1 MAGGG
6 RESRRFSI
14 PAPVLRAEAKQQT
27 GFARPTYESAL
38 ASVGG
43 VTLGAGIGVLF
54 SLRLFP
60 AAPGLGAMLGAVT
73 GLFLAAASPLGTWP
87 EEVGMGMWG
96 SGATVL
102 GLEAFGWQP
111 AGSGS
116 TPAGIVRYESFE
128 AYQADMANRRRRRET
143 QSHPGAGYTVRT
155 PAA

>member
-116 TPAGIVRYESFE
+116 TLRIRGPVPWWKSEWFFVVATVAVTLG
-128 AYQADMANRRRRRET
+128 MAWGMAR
-143 QSHPGAGYTVRT
+143 
-155 PAA
+155 